1 VCRRFGRASDAY
13 GRLGPREFA
22 VITPATN
29 ADGARRLVDRI
40 RDVLDSLSAVDSDA
54 SPLRVH
60 AEFSAVDD
68 YADSQVDAVEMLM
81 RAASA
86 LRQHQHA
93 GKSERREPG
102 HASSVTGLSLAG

>member
-1 VCRRFGRASDAY
+1 
-13 GRLGPREFA
+13 
-22 VITPATN
+22 
-29 ADGARRLVDRI
+29 
-40 RDVLDSLSAVDSDA
+40 
-54 SPLRVH
+54 
-60 AEFSAVDD
+60 VDD